1 VSPGTPADE
10 DDTLETDMNAT
21 RTRTARKVIG
31 SLGIVG
37 AAAAVAGL
45 GTFGT
50 FTDSTAPL
58 NASVNTG
65 TLSITL
71 NPANDTGTLSMTAAG
86 FVPGDSLSRSVNLV
100 NDGSAAFSS
109 LSLTGAPSST
119 TNALLT
125 DVTNGL
131 KLSVQSCS
139 VPWTK
144 PTATTYACSG
154 TTKTMVN
161 NVPALGM
168 NTLPTPASLT
178 NGGVDH
184 LVVTLAL
191 PSTAG
196 NEFQGLSSSLALTFG
211 GTQANG
217 TAR

>member
-1 VSPGTPADE
+1 MPTTTTA
-10 DDTLETDMNAT
+10 

-50 FTDSTAPL
+50 FTDSTTPL
-58 NASVNTG
+58 NATVNTG
-65 TLSITL
+65 TLSINLT
-71 NPANDTGTLSMTAAG
+71 PANDTGSLSITAAG
-86 FVPGDSLSRSVNLV
+86 FVPGDSISRSVNLV

-109 LSLTGAPSST
+109 LSLVGASTGAA
-119 TNALLT
+119 NALTT
-125 DVTNGL
+125 DGTNGL

-139 VPWTK
+139 VAWTK
-144 PTATTYACSG
+144 TTAANGAAQYSCSG
-154 TTKTMVN
+154 TTKPLVDKA
-161 NVPALGM
+161 PAVGN

-178 NGGVDH
+178 SGGTDH

-191 PSTAG
+191 PTSAG
-196 NEFQGLSSSLALTFG
+196 NEFQGLSSAVALTFS

>member
-1 VSPGTPADE
+1 
-10 DDTLETDMNAT
+10 MNAT
-21 RTRTARKVIG
+21 TTRTARKVIG

-65 TLSITL
+65 TLSINLT
-71 NPANDTGTLSMTAAG
+71 PANDTGTLSMAATN
-86 FVPGDSLSRSVNLV
+86 FVPGDSLTRSVNLV
-100 NDGSAAFSS
+100 NDGSSAFSS
-109 LSLTGAPSST
+109 LSLPSMNT
-119 TNALLT
+119 TPVNALTT
-125 DVTNGL
+125 DITNGL

-161 NVPALGM
+161 GVPAIGST
-168 NTLPTPASLT
+168 TLPTPASLT

-184 LVVTLAL
+184 LTVTLAL
-191 PSTAG
+191 PTGAG

>member
-1 VSPGTPADE
+1 
-10 DDTLETDMNAT
+10 MNAA

-65 TLSITL
+65 TLSINL
-71 NPANDTGTLSMTAAG
+71 NPANDTGSLSMTAAG
-86 FVPGDSLSRSVNLV
+86 FVPGDSLSRSVDLV

-109 LSLTGAPSST
+109 LSLTTMNTSAA
-119 TNALLT
+119 NALTT
-125 DVTNGL
+125 DATNGL
-131 KLSVQSCS
+131 KLSVKSCS

-144 PTATTYACSG
+144 PTATTYACGG
-154 TTKTMVN
+154 TTTTMVN
-161 NVPALGM
+161 SVPALGT
-168 NTLPTPASLT
+168 NALPTPASLASA
-178 NGGVDH
+178 GVDH

-191 PSTAG
+191 PTDAG
-196 NEFQGLSSSLALTFG
+196 NEFQGLTGALSLTFG
-211 GTQANG
+211 GTQASG
-217 TAR
+217 TTR

>member
-1 VSPGTPADE
+1 
-10 DDTLETDMNAT
+10 MNAT

-31 SLGIVG
+31 SLGVIG

-65 TLSITL
+65 TLSIALT
-71 NPANDTGTLSMTAAG
+71 PANDTGSLSMAANG

-100 NDGSAAFSS
+100 NDGTTAFSS
-109 LSLTGAPSST
+109 LSLASVSTGPGNVLT
-119 TNALLT
+119 T
-125 DVTNGL
+125 DQTNGL

-161 NVPALGM
+161 SVPALGTS
-168 NTLPTPASLT
+168 TLPTPASLT
-178 NGGVDH
+178 SGGVDH

-191 PSTAG
+191 PSSAG
-196 NEFQGLSSSLALTFG
+196 NEFQGLSSALTLTFS

>member
-1 VSPGTPADE
+1 
-10 DDTLETDMNAT
+10 MNAT
-21 RTRTARKVIG
+21 TTRTARKVIG

-65 TLSITL
+65 TLSINLT
-71 NPANDTGTLSMTAAG
+71 PANDTGTLAMTAAG
-86 FVPGDSLSRSVNLV
+86 FIPGYSLSRSVNLV
-100 NDGSAAFSS
+100 NDGSSAFSS
-109 LSLTGAPSST
+109 LSLST
-119 TNALLT
+119 TNASPTNALT
-125 DVTNGL
+125 TDTTNGL

-161 NVPALGM
+161 NVPALGTS
-168 NTLPTPASLT
+168 TLPTPASLT

-191 PSTAG
+191 PANAG

>member
-1 VSPGTPADE
+1 
-10 DDTLETDMNAT
+10 MNATTT

-65 TLSITL
+65 TVSIDLT
-71 NPANDTGTLSMTAAG
+71 PANDTGSLALNAGG
-86 FVPGDSLSRSVNLV
+86 FVPGDSISRSVDLAN
-100 NDGSAAFSS
+100 NGTAPFGSIGLNTVS
-109 LSLTGAPSST
+109 TGAANALT
-119 TNALLT
+119 TNT
-125 DVTNGL
+125 THGL

-139 VPWTK
+139 VAWTK
-144 PTATTYACSG
+144 TTAANGAAQYACTGG
-154 TTKTMVN
+154 TTKTLVTSM
-161 NVPALGM
+161 PAVG
-168 NTLPTPASLT
+168 NFGLPTPASLAT
-178 NGGVDH
+178 GGVDH

-191 PSTAG
+191 PTSAG
-196 NEFQGLSSSLALTFG
+196 DDFQGLSSALSLTFTG
-211 GTQANG
+211 VQANG